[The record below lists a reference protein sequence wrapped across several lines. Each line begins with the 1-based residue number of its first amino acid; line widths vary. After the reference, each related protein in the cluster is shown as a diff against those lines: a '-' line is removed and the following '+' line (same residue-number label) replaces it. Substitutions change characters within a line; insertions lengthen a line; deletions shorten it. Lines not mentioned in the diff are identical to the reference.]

1 MSNGAYDETRDL
13 WNRVADDWQI
23 QVGEDGDG
31 NRILNSDPVLW
42 AFAGDVNGLTVL
54 DAGCGTGYL
63 SKKLHDR
70 GARVTGIDF
79 SERMIEIARAHNPDI
94 DFRVDSCAEL
104 RTLTDASFDL
114 VIANYVLMDTPDLQ
128 GTLHAFH
135 RVLKTNGMAV
145 LVFSHPCF
153 PQERATVSQNGD
165 QIDYR
170 WDFSYWHW
178 FSLMG
183 TVLPFDIITYAM

>member
-1 MSNGAYDETRDL
+1 MSDSELEETRDL
-13 WNRVADDWQI
+13 WNRVADDWRM
-23 QVGEDGDG
+23 QVGDEGDG
-31 NRILNSDPVLW
+31 HRILNSDPVLW
-42 AFAGDVNGLTVL
+42 AFAGDVNGRTVL

-79 SERMIEIARAHNPDI
+79 SERMIEIARAHHPAL

-104 RTLTDASFDL
+104 RTLADASFDL

-128 GTLHAFH
+128 GTMHAFH
-135 RVLKTNGMAV
+135 RVLKPKGVAV

-153 PQERATVSQNGD
+153 MQAGATVSEDGKE
-165 QIDYR
+165 ICYR
-170 WDFSYWHW
+170 WNFSY
-178 FSLMG
+178 FEQRKCLD
-183 TVLPFDIITYAM
+183 PP

>member
-1 MSNGAYDETRDL
+1 MSDGELEATRDL
-13 WNRVADDWQI
+13 WNRVADDWQV

-42 AFAGDVNGLTVL
+42 AFTGDVKGRTVL

-70 GARVTGIDF
+70 GARVIGIDF
-79 SERMIEIARAHNPDI
+79 SERMIEIARAHNPAI

-104 RTLTDASFDL
+104 ATIDDGYFDL
-114 VIANYVLMDTPDLQ
+114 VIANYVLMDTPDLH

-135 RVLKTNGMAV
+135 RVLKPDRLAV

-153 PQERATVSQNGD
+153 PQGRATVSEDSEEVYYTWN
-165 QIDYR
+165 
-170 WDFSYWHW
+170 FSY
-178 FSLMG
+178 FESRK
-183 TVLPFDIITYAM
+183 